1 MPRSKSFSLTHQERT
16 ELEQVLRQRKADGL
30 IVRSAN
36 ALLLLDKGY
45 QTQAV
50 ANALFLDAETVCA

>member
-1 MPRSKSFSLTHQERT
+1 MPRSKSFSLTRQERT

-50 ANALFLDAETVCA
+50 ANALFLDAETVCS